1 MKSDQINAGRLTK
14 STAGWTQGVNS
25 VRNAWNLSENQLKW
39 GVNVS
44 VRGGIAQTRPGYAM
58 QLSLP
63 PGNLQGGIFFAA
75 NKQFQAAEKKTVN
88 GQLVTIPRQIF
99 DVNGRGVNADEL
111 NYILFAVNG
120 SVYYAPFPLT
130 QPIHWEDYKL
140 TGIRLDENVS
150 QCVFTLATRSATTSS
165 GGDTTVTPSHRIV
178 MIQDGVSSP
187 AYWDGSNTTGV
198 QSDQIP
204 VGTWMAF
211 SGNRLWI
218 ADKNIVL
225 ASDLGDPTS
234 WNERTTG
241 SGRGD
246 FSFSRPVTGLV
257 SYVGQNTDTRLIVFT
272 DRATFSLASGIL
284 DRSAW
289 ASTLNFQN
297 TLYPTVGCIAGKS
310 IAFQA
315 GQMWWYSQGGL
326 VAADV
331 AAASYLSSQVLYKDI
346 EMARTKR
353 YMAGNQ
359 SQICAASFENYLLY
373 SVPYLE
379 SVNSSTMVL
388 DYAAASEWGQART
401 PAWCGTWEGTRPVEW
416 TTGVVDGQPR
426 CFHFS
431 IDYTATNDGSY
442 NHLWESFMPER
453 TDSYLRINQD
463 GSTTRFYNRIYSQI
477 ETAQMGDG
485 MDLKQFAYAEI
496 ECKEIGGTVDI
507 QASFRGSKGSYQK
520 VLERRIM
527 AVTERYQ
534 YENTPFED
542 EISKLGFLNS
552 QYRRLVTESAV
563 RNATYETCESPLTA
577 DIDKAFSILIE
588 WCGELG
594 VEIVRVFIDPWSEK
608 SVGIPNSNEM
618 LSCVVGE
625 SGDSIKIDIK
635 PSPRDGQLG
644 ENKTF
649 FAKVFRTVTLP
660 CVGYPSI
667 SATASASYLS
677 FISFTDAEEQAGIIA
692 QQAANAAALQYKASN
707 PC

>member
-1 MKSDQINAGRLTK
+1 
-14 STAGWTQGVNS
+14 
-25 VRNAWNLSENQLKW
+25 
-39 GVNVS
+39 
-44 VRGGIAQTRPGYAM
+44 
-58 QLSLP
+58 
-63 PGNLQGGIFFAA
+63 
-75 NKQFQAAEKKTVN
+75 
-88 GQLVTIPRQIF
+88 
-99 DVNGRGVNADEL
+99 
-111 NYILFAVNG
+111 
-120 SVYYAPFPLT
+120 
-130 QPIHWEDYKL
+130 
-140 TGIRLDENVS
+140 
-150 QCVFTLATRSATTSS
+150 
-165 GGDTTVTPSHRIV
+165 
-178 MIQDGVSSP
+178 
-187 AYWDGSNTTGV
+187 
-198 QSDQIP
+198 
-204 VGTWMAF
+204 MAF
-211 SGNRLWI
+211 SGNRLWV

-234 WNERTTG
+234 WNERTAGT
-241 SGRGD
+241 GRGD

-284 DRSAW
+284 DRGQW
-289 ASTLNFQN
+289 ASTPNFQN
-297 TLYPTVGCIAGKS
+297 TLYPTVGCVAGKS

-379 SVNSSTMVL
+379 PVNSSTMVL

-416 TTGVVDGQPR
+416 TTGVIDGQPR

-442 NHLWESFMPER
+442 NHLWESFMPYR
-453 TDSYLRINQD
+453 ADSYLRINQD
-463 GSTTRFYNRIYSQI
+463 GTTTRFYNRIYSQI

-496 ECKEIGGTVDI
+496 ECKEIGGTVDVR
-507 QASFRGSKGSYQK
+507 ASFRGSKGSYQK
-520 VLERRIM
+520 VLERRLL
-527 AVTERYQ
+527 AVTDPYQ

-542 EISKLGFLNS
+542 EINNLGFLSS

-563 RNATYETCESPLTA
+563 RNAQYETCESPLTA
-577 DIDKAFSILIE
+577 DIDKAFSLLIE

-594 VEIVRVFIDPWSEK
+594 VEIVRVFEDPWSER
-608 SVGIPNSNEM
+608 SVGIPNTNEVE
-618 LSCVVGE
+618 SCVVGE
-625 SGDSIKIDIK
+625 SGESISIDIK
-635 PSPRDGQLG
+635 PSPETGVEG

-649 FAKVFRTVTLP
+649 FAKVYRTVTLP

-667 SATASASYLS
+667 SATATASYLS
-677 FISFTDAEEQAGIIA
+677 FISFTDAEEQAGILA
-692 QQAANAAALQYKASN
+692 QQAANAAAYQYKISN